1 MKTVFMGTPQI
12 AAASLKAVI
21 EAGFEVAAVFTQPDR
36 PKNRGMKLAF
46 SPVKELALEH
56 GIPVYQPETLRGGEA
71 EQLLRS
77 IAPDIAAV
85 VAYGRII
92 PESMIS
98 IPRYGFINIHASLL
112 PKYRG
117 SAPVQWAV
125 LNGDRTTGLTS
136 MYIAPELDSGD
147 MIYKCETEIG
157 EFETSG
163 ELFERLCPMSGELLV
178 RTMRGIEAGTAPR
191 EPQDGSKATLA
202 PMLSRSMSPIDWSKS
217 PREIVKHICGL
228 DPWPCATME
237 INGAVFKV
245 YGAEYTDHSTDKA
258 PGTIISAGPRGIE
271 FAAGGGKT
279 LLVTKLQAP
288 GGKRMVAADYLRGH
302 PIEAV
307 R

>member
-36 PKNRGMKLAF
+36 PKNRGMKIAF

-157 EFETSG
+157 ATS
-163 ELFERLCPMSGELLV
+163 
-178 RTMRGIEAGTAPR
+178 
-191 EPQDGSKATLA
+191 
-202 PMLSRSMSPIDWSKS
+202 
-217 PREIVKHICGL
+217 
-228 DPWPCATME
+228 
-237 INGAVFKV
+237 
-245 YGAEYTDHSTDKA
+245 
-258 PGTIISAGPRGIE
+258 
-271 FAAGGGKT
+271 
-279 LLVTKLQAP
+279 
-288 GGKRMVAADYLRGH
+288 
-302 PIEAV
+302 
-307 R
+307 